1 MRLRDLIQDLP
12 DARVIGD
19 AALEVAEVRDDS
31 RAVAAGDVFVAVR
44 GRTVDGHAFARAAVA
59 NGAAA
64 LVVEAPADVAV
75 PQVVVPSAARALGWL
90 AARAAGR
97 PADRMRMI
105 AVTGTNGKTTTT
117 YLLESILRAAG
128 RSPGVVGT
136 VSFRYGGKET
146 PSTFTTPAAVE
157 LHKLFAE
164 MAAAGTTDVVMETS
178 SAALA
183 MDRLAGVTFAA
194 AAFTNLTQD
203 HLDVHG
209 TMEAYFEAKAR
220 LFAEHVAGAAV
231 AIIDDP
237 RGEDMLARAPAGVRR
252 IRASTL
258 RDADVSV
265 ARLDTSIAGIAAT
278 LRTPRGDLDIRSP
291 LLGDYNVA
299 NIALA
304 VGVAEALGIP
314 RDAIRAGI
322 DGLRGVPGRVERV
335 SNPRRTDAFVDYA
348 HTPDALERVIAALR
362 PLARGRLVVV
372 FGCGGDRD
380 PGKRPKM
387 GLAVARDADIA
398 IVTSDNPR
406 TEDPCAIVEMIRGG
420 VREAAALEL
429 PCAALATAPRG
440 YVVEV
445 DRRAA
450 IRLAMDAAQ
459 PGDVV
464 LIAGKGHED
473 YQIIGKTKIHF
484 DDREE
489 AARALPPLLSVD
501 EIVAATGGEVVSAG
515 DPTFYGVAIDGRAA
529 RPGDLFAAVQGER
542 FDGHDFLAQAAA
554 SGASGFLVSRTSGAS
569 GASGVSGT
577 VVRVP
582 DVRVA
587 LGRLGRH
594 VRRRWGG
601 PLVGV
606 TGSSGKTTTKDL
618 VGAMLGEGALM
629 SEASLNNETGV
640 PLTLLRLRPW
650 HRSAVVEMG
659 MRGLGHIEYLAQLA
673 EPDVGVVVNAGSAHV
688 GVVGSAEAIARGK
701 TEIWLH
707 TSRAAVYPHDDARLR
722 ALAIER
728 GIPADRHVTFG
739 EAAGAAVRLVSYE
752 PRADGSDTVYAAS
765 GRTLRVRVPLVGRHN
780 AGNAA
785 CALAVAV
792 ALGLDV
798 DAAARS
804 LELARPPRH
813 RSEVAELGGRHVL
826 LDCYNANPA
835 SMAAALRT
843 LAEQARGTRG
853 VAVLG
858 DMRELGPLE
867 DEEHDA
873 LGRLVKQLG
882 VDHLITLGEAA
893 RGTARAARAA
903 GVAHVE
909 VVNVDHPEE
918 AARLVASWTSPG
930 DWVLIKASRA
940 MRLER
945 VADALREVVG

>member
-19 AALEVAEVRDDS
+19 AAIEVGEVRDDS
-31 RAVAAGDVFVAVR
+31 RAVAPGDVFVAVR
-44 GRTVDGHAFARAAVA
+44 GRTVDGHAFAPAAA
-59 NGAAA
+59 DKGAAA
-64 LVVEAPADVAV
+64 VVVEAPVDVDV
-75 PQVVVPSAARALGWL
+75 PQVVVPSGVRALGWL

-97 PADRMRMI
+97 PTDRMRMI

-128 RSPGVVGT
+128 CSPGVVGT

-146 PSTFTTPAAVE
+146 PATFTTPAPVE
-157 LHKLFAE
+157 LQRLFAE

-194 AAFTNLTQD
+194 GAFTNLTQD
-203 HLDVHG
+203 HLDVHV

-220 LFAEHVAGAAV
+220 LFAEHVAGVAV
-231 AIIDDP
+231 ANIDDP
-237 RGEDMLARAPAGVRR
+237 RGEDVLARAPAGVRR
-252 IRASTL
+252 IRVST
-258 RDADVSV
+258 RGEADVSV
-265 ARLDTSIAGIAAT
+265 ARSETTIAGISAT
-278 LRTPRGDLDIRSP
+278 VRTPGGELAIRSP
-291 LLGDYNVA
+291 LLGDYNLA

-304 VGVAEALGIP
+304 AAVADALGIP
-314 RDAIRAGI
+314 GEAIRAGVEA
-322 DGLRGVPGRVERV
+322 LRGVPGRVERIP
-335 SNPRRTDAFVDYA
+335 NPRRIDAFVDYA

-362 PLARGRLVVV
+362 KLTRGRLIVA

-387 GLAVARDADIA
+387 GRAVARDADIA

-406 TEDPCAIVEMIRGG
+406 TEDPAAIVEMIRGG
-420 VREAAALEL
+420 VRQAATPEL
-429 PCAALATAPRG
+429 SLSDLATAPRG

-445 DRRAA
+445 DRRIA
-450 IRLAMDAAQ
+450 IRLAMEAAQ
-459 PGDVV
+459 AGDVV

-473 YQIIGKTKIHF
+473 YQIIGRTKVHF

-489 AARALPPLLSVD
+489 AARALPPVLTLE
-501 EIVAATGGEVVSAG
+501 EIVAATHGEVVAAEE
-515 DPTFYGVAIDGRAA
+515 PAFYGASIDGRTA

-542 FDGHDFLAQAAA
+542 FDGHDFLSQAAA
-554 SGASGFLVSRTSGAS
+554 SGATGFLVSRTSGT
-569 GASGVSGT
+569 SGVSGT
-577 VVRVP
+577 VVKVP
-582 DVRVA
+582 DVRVGLGQ
-587 LGRLGRH
+587 LGRL

-618 VGAMLGEGALM
+618 IGAMLGDGALM
-629 SEASLNNETGV
+629 SEGSLNNETGV

-659 MRGLGHIEYLAQLA
+659 MRGLGHIEYLAQIA

-701 TEIWLH
+701 SEIWLH
-707 TSRAAVYPHDDARLR
+707 TAGAAVYPHDDARLR

-728 GIPADRHVTFG
+728 GIAADRHVTFG

-752 PRADGSDTVYAAS
+752 PRTDGSDAEYVAS
-765 GRTLRVRVPLVGRHN
+765 GRQIRVRVPLVGRHN

-792 ALGLDV
+792 ALGLDL
-798 DAAARS
+798 DAAAQN
-804 LELARPPRH
+804 LEGARPSRH
-813 RSEVAELGGRHVL
+813 RSEVADIGGRHVI

-835 SMAAALRT
+835 SMTAALRT
-843 LAEQARGTRG
+843 LAEQARGARG
-853 VAVLG
+853 VAILG

-867 DEEHDA
+867 EQEHDA
-873 LGRLVKQLG
+873 LGRLVHQLG
-882 VDHLITLGEAA
+882 VDRLITMGEAA
-893 RGTARAARAA
+893 RVTARAARAA
-903 GVAHVE
+903 GVGHVE
-909 VVNVDHPEE
+909 IINIDCPEE

-930 DWVLIKASRA
+930 DWILIKASRA